1 MFITLKIARL
11 LRVTRVA
18 RKLDQFAHY
27 SSVMLLLLVLVFALG
42 GHWLACLWYTIG
54 LSGSCEVVN
63 GVGIPQN
70 ASWLNSLAL
79 EFYGHPFE
87 FDPECNLNSTN
98 SPPDLQSKL
107 YVSALYFIMT
117 SLTSV
122 GFGNIS
128 ANTKQASV

>member
-1 MFITLKIARL
+1 
-11 LRVTRVA
+11 
-18 RKLDQFAHY
+18 
-27 SSVMLLLLVLVFALG
+27 MLLLLVLVFALG

-70 ASWLNSLAL
+70 ASWLNSLSL

-107 YVSALYFIMT
+107 YVSGPEYRLNRIQT
-117 SLTSV
+117 V
-122 GFGNIS
+122 
-128 ANTKQASV
+128 